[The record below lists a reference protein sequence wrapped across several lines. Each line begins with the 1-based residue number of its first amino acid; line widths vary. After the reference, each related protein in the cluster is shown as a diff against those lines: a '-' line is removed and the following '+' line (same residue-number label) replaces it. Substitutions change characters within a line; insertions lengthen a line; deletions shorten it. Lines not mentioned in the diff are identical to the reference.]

1 MTIRFRSRTS
11 IFLHDLLM
19 VPLAWLGAYWLRFN
33 LDEIPDEY
41 FYSALLFLPVV
52 IGIQVSAFWTFG
64 LYRGVWRFSS
74 MPDLVRIA
82 KSVAA
87 GIFFITGL
95 LFLYNRLDGL
105 PRSVIPLYM
114 LILLALLCIPRF
126 VYRFWKE
133 RAIVDRVGLR
143 ALIVGAGAAGD
154 MLVRDLLSNPSSG
167 YIPVLFADDQPSK
180 LNREIRGIRVAGRIE
195 QIPAL
200 IEQWEIEVVLIAI
213 PSATDT
219 QMRRIVEICESS
231 KVRFQTLPSVK
242 ELLSGAVTK
251 ASLRNVSITDI
262 LGRDPVW
269 LDWDGIQASLHDKT
283 ILVTGGGALLVRNCV
298 SNWPKSNLVS

>member
-1 MTIRFRSRTS
+1 MTFKFRSRTS
-11 IFLHDLLM
+11 IFLHDLAM
-19 VPLAWLGAYWLRFN
+19 VPLAWFGAYWLRFN

-52 IGIQVSAFWTFG
+52 IAIQVSAFWTFG

-82 KSVAA
+82 KSVFA
-87 GIFFITGL
+87 GIFLIAGL
-95 LFLYNRLDGL
+95 MFLYNRLEGL

-133 RAIVDRVGLR
+133 RAIVERIGLR
-143 ALIVGAGAAGD
+143 ALIVGAGSAGD
-154 MLVRDLLSNPSSG
+154 MLVRDLLSNPQSG
-167 YIPVLFADDQPSK
+167 YIPLIFADDQPGK
-180 LNREIRGIRVAGRIE
+180 LRREIRGIRVAGALE
-195 QIPAL
+195 QIPEL
-200 IEQWEIEVVLIAI
+200 IKQWEIEVVLIAI

-219 QMRRIVEICESS
+219 QMRRIVEICEGCD
-231 KVRFQTLPSVK
+231 VPFQTLPSVK

-262 LGRDPVW
+262 LGRAPVR
-269 LDWDGIQASLHDKT
+269 LDAFFTADLLYSALKELYMKLAVGIVAH
-283 ILVTGGGALLVRNCV
+283 
-298 SNWPKSNLVS
+298 